1 MKKPYKQLTADERDE
16 IAIFMARGFNLSN
29 IARMLG
35 RDRST
40 ISREIR
46 RNGAAKYKR
55 YTPHAAEARSKLRK
69 SAANTHPR
77 LKNLFIRDYVHQKIK
92 DGWTPEI
99 IAGTLKKEHPEN
111 SISHESIYQYIYA
124 DALELKKYLPRHY
137 RVRRKRK
144 AKKTGSVENI
154 PGRVGID
161 QRPEIINDRSEF
173 GHWESDS
180 MVSRQSH
187 TAVVVQVERVSRYV
201 KIKKVIA
208 NKAEPVSSAIIQ
220 NLTDID
226 GSCRKSITYDNG
238 KENVKHQYVNQA
250 LGIASYFCNA
260 YRSWEKG
267 SVEQVIGLIRRY
279 LPKKTDFAKV
289 TESQIKYIENQLNS
303 RPRKCLN
310 FDTPYDV
317 LQTASVALHG

>member
-1 MKKPYKQLTADERDE
+1 MKKTYKQLNADERDK
-16 IAIFMARGFNLSN
+16 IAIFMAKGFNLNN

-35 RDRST
+35 RNRST

-46 RNGAAKYKR
+46 RNGAAKYKI

-77 LKNLFIRDYVHQKIK
+77 LKNIFIREYVHRKIK

-99 IAGTLKKEHPEN
+99 ISGTLKKEHPEN
-111 SISHESIYQYIYA
+111 AISHESIYQYIYA
-124 DALELKKYLPRHY
+124 EAQELKKHLPRHY
-137 RVRRKRK
+137 QVRRKRK
-144 AKKTGSVENI
+144 AKKTGSVETI
-154 PGRVGID
+154 PGRAGID
-161 QRPEIINDRSEF
+161 QRPEEINDRSEF

-187 TAVVVQVERVSRYV
+187 AALVVQLERLSRYV
-201 KIKKVIA
+201 KIKKVFA
-208 NKAEPVSSAIIQ
+208 NKAESVSSAIIQ
-220 NLTDID
+220 NLMDID
-226 GSCRKSITYDNG
+226 TSLRKSITYDNG
-238 KENVKHQYVNQA
+238 KENVKHQDVNQA
-250 LGIASYFCNA
+250 LGISSYFCNA

-289 TESQIKYIENQLNS
+289 TESRIKYIENQLNS

-310 FDTPYDV
+310 FATPYDV
-317 LQTASVALHG
+317 LLNAFVALHG

>member
-1 MKKPYKQLTADERDE
+1 MKKTYKQLNADDRDK
-16 IAIFMARGFNLSN
+16 IAIFMARGVNLNN

-35 RDRST
+35 RNRST

-46 RNGAAKYKR
+46 RNGAAKYKS

-77 LKNLFIRDYVHQKIK
+77 LKNIFIRDYVHQKIK

-99 IAGTLKKEHPEN
+99 ISGTLKKEHPEN

-124 DALELKKYLPRHY
+124 DALELKKHLPRHY

-161 QRPEIINDRSEF
+161 LRPEKINDRSEF

-187 TAVVVQVERVSRYV
+187 VALVVQLERLSRYV

-226 GSCRKSITYDNG
+226 TSFRKSITYDNG
-238 KENVKHQYVNQA
+238 KENVKHQDVNQA
-250 LGIASYFCNA
+250 LGILSYFCNA

-279 LPKKTDFAKV
+279 LPKKTDLAKV
-289 TESQIKYIENQLNS
+289 TESHIKYIETQLNS

-310 FDTPYDV
+310 FSTPYDV
-317 LQTASVALHG
+317 LQTVSVALHG

>member
-1 MKKPYKQLTADERDE
+1 MKKTYKQLNADERDK
-16 IAIFMARGFNLSN
+16 IAIFMARGFNLNN

-35 RDRST
+35 RNRST
-40 ISREIR
+40 IGREIR
-46 RNGAAKYKR
+46 RNGAAKYKS

-77 LKNLFIRDYVHQKIK
+77 LKNIFIREYVHQKIK

-99 IAGTLKKEHPEN
+99 ISGTLKKEHPEN

-124 DALELKKYLPRHY
+124 DALELKKHLPRHY

-161 QRPEIINDRSEF
+161 LRPEKINDRSEF

-187 TAVVVQVERVSRYV
+187 AALVVQLERLSRYI
-201 KIKKVIA
+201 KINKVIS
-208 NKAEPVSSAIIQ
+208 NKAEPVSKAIIQ

-226 GSCRKSITYDNG
+226 ASLRKSITYDNG
-238 KENVKHQYVNQA
+238 KENVKHQDVNQA
-250 LGIASYFCNA
+250 LGISFLGKRIC
-260 YRSWEKG
+260 
-267 SVEQVIGLIRRY
+267 
-279 LPKKTDFAKV
+279 
-289 TESQIKYIENQLNS
+289 
-303 RPRKCLN
+303 
-310 FDTPYDV
+310 
-317 LQTASVALHG
+317 

>member
-1 MKKPYKQLTADERDE
+1 MKKTYKQLTADERDK
-16 IAIFMARGFNLSN
+16 IAIFMARGFNLNN

-35 RDRST
+35 RNRST

-46 RNGAAKYKR
+46 RNGAAKYKS

-77 LKNLFIRDYVHQKIK
+77 LKNIFIRDYVHQKIK

-99 IAGTLKKEHPEN
+99 ISGTLKKEHPEN

-161 QRPEIINDRSEF
+161 LRPEKINDRSEF

-187 TAVVVQVERVSRYV
+187 AALVVQLERLSRYV

-226 GSCRKSITYDNG
+226 TSFRKSITYDNG
-238 KENVKHQYVNQA
+238 KENVKHQDVNQA
-250 LGIASYFCNA
+250 LGISSYFCNA

-279 LPKKTDFAKV
+279 LPKKTDFAKA

-310 FDTPYDV
+310 FATPYDV

>member
-279 LPKKTDFAKV
+279 LPKKTDLAKV

-310 FDTPYDV
+310 FSTPYDV
-317 LQTASVALHG
+317 LQTVCVALHS